1 MKTKA
6 LFFLILILSVGC
18 LILFLPVIAVPL
30 NHINPDWLAYEPAI
44 AQYGYGGSSE
54 ERDSDSSDTPPPPP
68 DQVNPGQSGV
78 FMDPTNP
85 GILVWFAPGSVNVP
99 VQIRTFYSGLPSN
112 IPGPPGSI
120 GPFFFFGA
128 WINGKG
134 MTINEF
140 DPPIVISVPYDSGIS
155 RMPGAP
161 DPFQSVAGLAHPG
174 LFQLSGSPLALIT
187 YPALTLLADEKM
199 ALLPPTQEQQ
209 LRLNMYNPTTQSWV
223 KLCSSVNVHTKRISG
238 VLASPIPIDSG
249 GNTLLAVAVDD
260 TPPLN
265 QVVDNQGKTTISIE
279 GVNTRLQ
286 VLPGTVEPGTHFE
299 VTLLPALPANNNPA
313 KLLDSPL
320 DVKACKIDHMVNEN
334 STELTHLPKPLG
346 IEFDYDAETL
356 AIAGGRNNVTTVLF
370 QNGQWVDME
379 EFGYQVLREQDKIIV
394 DTDSLGTVGLAAR

>member
-1 MKTKA
+1 MKKKA
-6 LFFLILILSVGC
+6 LFFTVLALFIVC

-30 NHINPDWLAYEPAI
+30 NQIDPDWLAYEPAV
-44 AQYGYGGSSE
+44 AQYGEDPPSDDDDGGGP
-54 ERDSDSSDTPPPPP
+54 PPPPP
-68 DQVNPGQSGV
+68 DQVSPGQIGV

-85 GILVWFAPGSVNVP
+85 GILVWFFPGSVNVP
-99 VQIRTFYSGLPSN
+99 VEVRTFYSGLPPN
-112 IPGPPGSI
+112 VPLPPGSV

-128 WINGKG
+128 WIQGQGITLNQF
-134 MTINEF
+134 N
-140 DPPIVISVPYDSGIS
+140 PPIVINVPYDSGVS
-155 RMPGAP
+155 RLPKTT
-161 DPFQSVAGLAHPG
+161 DPFQSIAGLIHPG
-174 LFQLSGSPLALIT
+174 LTQLSGSPLAFIT
-187 YPALTLLADEKM
+187 FPTFNRLAGEPL

-223 KLCSSVNVHTKRISG
+223 KLCSSVNVHTKRIAG

-265 QVVDNQGKTTISIE
+265 QVVDSQGKTTISIE
-279 GVNTRLQ
+279 GVNSRLQ

-320 DVKACKIDHMVNEN
+320 DVKACKIDHVVNEN
-334 STELTHLPKPLG
+334 STELVHLSKPVG
-346 IEFDYDAETL
+346 VEFGYNANTL
-356 AIAGGRNNVTTVLF
+356 AIAGGRNNVTAVLF

-394 DTDSLGTVGLAAR
+394 DTDNMGTFGLAAR